1 MAIVTMTVT
10 INAAFLREIKDDNRR
25 LGELLDELRG
35 RCSATEHQAVDPGSL
50 ASLLAQ
56 LRDQLALHFSLEE
69 AYGYFEDPVAVAP
82 RLCRRAKSLRDQHQT
97 LFMQICE
104 MVEYAER
111 WQYHEIRQQALERIA
126 IRFLTF
132 EQQLREHESLEND
145 LIQQAYSDDI
155 GVGD

>member
-25 LGELLDELRG
+25 LGHLLEELRG
-35 RCSATEHQAVDPGSL
+35 RCCASEHQAIDP
-50 ASLLAQ
+50 ASLVSMLGQ

-82 RLCRRAKSLRDQHQT
+82 RLCRRAKELRDQHQT
-97 LFMQICE
+97 LFVQICE
-104 MVEYAER
+104 MVDYAER
-111 WQYHEIRQQALERIA
+111 WQYHEVRQEALERIA
-126 IRFLTF
+126 CRYLTF